1 VTEWIDVAEARRRKG
16 LRLVLVRGV
25 PSPWGE
31 AAKAILQVK
40 RLPFV
45 RVAQQ
50 AGGANP
56 ELLDWTG
63 QTSAPAL
70 AWDDEPPRTGWAEIL
85 LLAERLAPEPRL
97 VPEAPAERARLF
109 GLANELAGE
118 LGFGWCRRNDG
129 IHQSAQKLPAGP
141 LRESALGFGRRYGY
155 RAEEAELYR
164 RRVREVLGLFGET
177 LRAQRARGSRFLL
190 GDALSALD
198 LYWATFAAL
207 LAPLPQE
214 LCPMDPGMRAFY
226 GLRDPAQRAPG
237 DELLLEH
244 RDAIYRDFLEL
255 PVDLGTGSN

>member
-1 VTEWIDVAEARRRKG
+1 VAEWIDVAEARRRSG

-40 RLPFV
+40 KLPFARAV
-45 RVAQQ
+45 QER
-50 AGGANP
+50 GAPNP

-70 AWDDEPPRTGWAEIL
+70 AYEDERPRTGWAEIL

-97 VPEAPAERARLF
+97 VPREPAERARLF
-109 GLANELAGE
+109 GLTNELAGE
-118 LGFGWCRRNDG
+118 LGFGWCRRNEG
-129 IHQSAQKLPAGP
+129 IHQAALRLPDGP
-141 LRESALGFGRRYGY
+141 LRQGALGFGRKYGY

-164 RRVREVLGLFGET
+164 RRVREVLALFTEA

-190 GDALSALD
+190 GDSLSALD

-207 LAPLPQE
+207 LAPLPPE
-214 LCPMDPGMRAFY
+214 LCPMDDGMRAFY

-237 DELLLEH
+237 DEILLEH

-255 PVDLGTGSN
+255 PVEL